1 MPSETGRIPL
11 AYFITFTTYGQWL
24 HGDARK
30 SVDREHNEFGTE
42 RLPANPLL
50 HACRKRNLPH
60 PPLKLSAEVIA
71 AVLAAIGEV
80 CMTRHWDLVGANVRS
95 NHVHVLVKAGAVAEK
110 VLGDFKRY
118 ATRRLRTENLLSPDQ
133 PVWTDGGSTRYV
145 WNHASLNRIDRYI
158 RKEQGDNLGGRAE
171 G

>member
-1 MPSETGRIPL
+1 MPSASGRIPL

-30 SVDREHNEFGTE
+30 TVDREHNEFGTE

-50 HACRKRNLPH
+50 HAYRIRSLRH
-60 PPLKLSAEVIA
+60 PPLKLSAAMIA
-71 AVLAAIGEV
+71 SVLAAIREV
-80 CMTRHWDLVGANVRS
+80 CATRKWELVSANVRS
-95 NHVHVLVKAGAVAEK
+95 NHVHVLVKAGAEAGK

-118 ATRRLRTENLLSPDQ
+118 ATRRLRTEKLLSAEQ

-158 RKEQGDNLGGRAE
+158 RKEQGDDLGGRAQ

>member
-42 RLPANPLL
+42 RLPSNPLL
-50 HACRKRNLPH
+50 HAYRKRRLPH
-60 PPLKLSAEVIA
+60 PPLKLSPTMIA
-71 AVLAAIGEV
+71 AALAAIREV
-80 CMTRHWDLVGANVRS
+80 CTTRGWELVSANLRS
-95 NHVHVLVKAGAVAEK
+95 NHVHVQVKAVAEAEK

-118 ATRRLRTENLLSPDQ
+118 ATRRLRREKLVDPTC

-145 WNHASLNRIDRYI
+145 WNHTSLNRIDRYI
-158 RKEQGDNLGGRAE
+158 RKEQGENLGGRAE